1 MKKIRVNVVI
11 SGRVQGVCYRQ
22 GTFQKAVE
30 LGLKGWVRNL
40 TNGRVE
46 AVFEGEENLV
56 DQMIEWCKEGPIMA
70 RVTHVEVDKQLYIGD
85 FTGFSIK
92 STFGW

>member
-1 MKKIRVNVVI
+1 MKKIRAHVII

-22 GTFQKAVE
+22 GAFQKAVG

-40 TNGRVE
+40 HNGDVE

-56 DQMIEWCKEGPIMA
+56 EKMLEWCKEGPSLAKVLHM
-70 RVTHVEVDKQLYIGD
+70 EVDKQSCLD
-85 FTGFSIK
+85 SFSDFSIK

>member
-1 MKKIRVNVVI
+1 MKKIRTNIII

-22 GTFQKAVE
+22 CTFQKAVE

-40 TNGRVE
+40 TSGQVE
-46 AVFEGEENLV
+46 AVFEGEEHLV
-56 DQMIEWCKEGPIMA
+56 NQMIEWCKEGPTMA
-70 RVTHVEVDKQLYIGD
+70 RVTNIEVDKQQCLDSFSD
-85 FTGFSIK
+85 FRIK

>member
-1 MKKIRVNVVI
+1 MKKIRAHVTI

-30 LGLKGWVRNL
+30 LGLTGWVRNL
-40 TNGRVE
+40 KNGRVE
-46 AVFEGEENLV
+46 AIFEGEENLV
-56 DQMIEWCKEGPIMA
+56 EEMLEWCKEGPTMA
-70 RVTHVEVDKQLYIGD
+70 RVTHVEVDKHTCLND
-85 FTGFSIK
+85 FTDFRIK

>member
-1 MKKIRVNVVI
+1 MKKIRANVTI

-22 GTFQKAVE
+22 CAFQKAVE

-40 TNGRVE
+40 TTGQVE
-46 AVFEGEENLV
+46 EVFEGDETLV
-56 DQMIEWCKEGPIMA
+56 EQMLEWCKEGPTMA
-70 RVTHVEVDKQLYIGD
+70 RVTHVEVDKQPPLD
-85 FTGFSIK
+85 SFSGFSIK